1 MNTIPFVSATI
12 QYYSFR
18 AWHRWTLC
26 DWKGRKVMIRLGVS
40 QQYLE
45 LESSNPWL
53 HWNEPEVHGALSSWI
68 FLNLFSCVIGIC
80 WGSIC
85 QSKWLTWKPEF
96 VGLELLHLRVACFIC
111 WHWTKSTELGN
122 LHQVNIGGVLVVA
135 NNSHPCASSGS
146 HKLYSGQW
154 NQILNPKEIMPSS
167 RRWLL
172 GMETSPPKTQILAWK
187 FN

>member
-40 QQYLE
+40 QQYLK

-53 HWNEPEVHGALSSWI
+53 HWNEPEVHGALSSCL
-68 FLNLFSCVIGIC
+68 FLNLFSVVIGIC

-85 QSKWLTWKPEF
+85 QSKWFTWKPEF
-96 VGLELLHLRVACFIC
+96 VGLELLHHRVACFIC

-122 LHQVNIGGVLVVA
+122 LCQVNIGGVLVVA
-135 NNSHPCASSGS
+135 TNSHPCASSGS

-187 FN
+187 FK